1 MKPILRFAVVV
12 PAAAIGC
19 YAAAIQLAC
28 VAQTCSRSRVGL
40 IFLACVA
47 IATIAASISAILWHR
62 FTPVILATTIPCL
75 AAIYLF
81 ELVASTPTERHT
93 MQILTEVSRQRARG
107 IEAVPPYGYAAGRG
121 VTLQDGSAIFPL
133 TGPAERR
140 VVLCQEGARPPGT
153 YQSDQFGLN
162 NPAEA
167 WRVDTEIMFVGD
179 SFTLGECVDN
189 VNHFVHAVRQHYPG
203 TINLGFPGNG
213 PLTELAGLR
222 EYGGPRRPRTVFW
235 MYDEAN
241 DVLTYSPPSDLEV
254 ETTHPVISKY
264 LNEPGFTQSLYARQ
278 PLINAAVNTA
288 AESWAAPPTTR
299 TLRQVLLLPRTLE
312 TLTNAYIGLR
322 VSLPVVL
329 VAEAPLPDARVKQF
343 ATIMRMAA
351 EEVERWGGRLVF
363 VNLPAHLS
371 ACLGRD
377 HPSRQAIL
385 DVPRQL
391 GLDMIDM
398 EGPLFDLGRAKGAH
412 VLAAV
417 PPCSGHYSEAA
428 YAVVARVLLDYL
440 RIARGGVPGP
450 LWSETVR
457 PDGSR
462 RLVYAGNAHDRS
474 KPLRP

>member
-1 MKPILRFAVVV
+1 MKFVLRFAAAL
-12 PAAAIGC
+12 PAAAIAC
-19 YAAAIQLAC
+19 YAAAVQIEC
-28 VAQTCSRSRVGL
+28 VAQGCSRSRVGL

-47 IATIAASISAILWHR
+47 AATIAASFSAIVWHR
-62 FTPVILATTIPCL
+62 FTPAILATTIPCL

-81 ELVASTPTERHT
+81 ELVARTPHDRHT
-93 MQILTEVSRQRARG
+93 TQILDEVSALRSRG
-107 IEAVPPYGYAAGRG
+107 IHAVSPYGFAAGLG
-121 VTLQDGSAIFPL
+121 VTLRDGSAVYPL
-133 TGPAERR
+133 TGPSERV
-140 VVLCQEGARPPGT
+140 VVLCQEGARRPAT

-162 NPAEA
+162 NPPEA
-167 WRVDTEIMFVGD
+167 WQPQTEIMFVGD
-179 SFTLGECVDN
+179 SFTHGACVENDY
-189 VNHFVHAVRQHYPG
+189 HFVKAVRQHYPG
-203 TINLGFPGNG
+203 TINLGFSGNG
-213 PLTELAGLR
+213 PLIELAGVR
-222 EYGGPRRPRTVFW
+222 EYAAPRRPRYVFW

-254 ETTHPVISKY
+254 ETGHPMISKY
-264 LNEPGFTQSLYARQ
+264 LTEPGFTQNLYARQ

-288 AESWAAPPTTR
+288 AESWAAPPPR
-299 TLRQVLLLPRTLE
+299 TLRQFLLLPRTLE
-312 TLTNAYIGLR
+312 TLTNAYIALR

-329 VAEAPLPDARVKQF
+329 APEAPLPDTRVQQF
-343 ATIMRMAA
+343 ATIMRMTA
-351 EEVERWGGRLVF
+351 EEVRRWGGRLVF

-391 GLDMIDM
+391 GLDIIDL

-412 VLAAV
+412 VLAGI

-428 YAVVARVLLDYL
+428 YAVVGDVLLEYL
-440 RIARGGVPGP
+440 RITHGEAPGP
-450 LWSETVR
+450 FWSETIR

-462 RLVYAGNAHDRS
+462 RRVFAGNAHDRS

>member
-1 MKPILRFAVVV
+1 MTCILRLAMTL

-19 YAAAIQLAC
+19 YAAAIQFAC
-28 VAQTCSRSRVGL
+28 IVQGCSRSRVGL

-47 IATIAASISAILWHR
+47 AATIAASLSAIIRHR
-62 FTPVILATTIPCL
+62 FAPAILATTIPCL

-81 ELVASTPTERHT
+81 ELVARTPHDRHT
-93 MQILTEVSRQRARG
+93 TQILAEVSRQRSRG
-107 IEAVPPYGYAAGRG
+107 IEAVPPYGYGIGAG
-121 VTLQDGSAIFPL
+121 VTLQDGNAVYPL
-133 TGPAERR
+133 TGPSERL
-140 VVLCQEGARPPGT
+140 VVLCQEGAHPPKT

-162 NPAEA
+162 NPADA
-167 WRVDTEIMFVGD
+167 WRLETEIMFVGD
-179 SFTLGECVDN
+179 SFTHGVCVDN
-189 VNHFVHAVRQHYPG
+189 DMHFVHAVRQRYHG
-203 TINLGFPGNG
+203 TINLGFSGNG
-213 PLTELAGLR
+213 PLVELAGVR
-222 EYGGPRRPRTVFW
+222 EYGTPRRPRYVFW

-254 ETTHPVISKY
+254 ETAHPVISKY
-264 LNEPGFTQSLYARQ
+264 LNEPAFTQNLYARQ
-278 PLINAAVNTA
+278 PLINAAVNAA
-288 AESWAAPPTTR
+288 AESWTAPPPR
-299 TLRQVLLLPRTLE
+299 TFRQFLLLPRTRE

-322 VSLPVVL
+322 VSLPMVL
-329 VAEAPLPDARVKQF
+329 VPETPLPDARIQQF
-343 ATIMRMAA
+343 AAIMRMAA
-351 EEVERWGGRLVF
+351 DEVERWGGRLVF

-412 VLAAV
+412 ALAGE

-428 YAVVARVLLDYL
+428 YAAVAQVLLDYL
-440 RIARGGVPGP
+440 RIARGETPGP
-450 LWSETVR
+450 FWNETVR

-462 RLVYAGNAHDRS
+462 RLIYAGNAHDRS